1 MNIGDV
7 LIHRGRAVVLLS
19 LEPMSVP
26 DRLATVRDVETGDV
40 LRVPVDAL
48 EESEGLRPTA

>member
-7 LIHRGRAVVLLS
+7 ITYRGRAVILLG

-26 DRLATVRDVETGDV
+26 DRNARVRDVDTGEELDV
-40 LRVPVDAL
+40 SYDEL
-48 EESEGLRPTA
+48 ECGEGLAPTA

>member
-7 LIHRGRAVVLLS
+7 LILRGRAVVLLG

-26 DRLATVRDVETGDV
+26 DRLATVRDVETGDA
-40 LRVPVDAL
+40 LRVPVDEL
-48 EESEGLRPTA
+48 EESERLPPTA

>member
-7 LIHRGRAVVLLS
+7 VTYRGRAVILLG

-26 DRLATVRDVETGDV
+26 DRHARVRDVETGEEHDV
-40 LRVPVDAL
+40 AFDELQDAG
-48 EESEGLRPTA
+48 GLSSTA

>member
-1 MNIGDV
+1 MTIGDI
-7 LIHRGRAVVLLS
+7 LIHRGRAVVLLG

-40 LRVPVDAL
+40 SNVRVDEL
-48 EESEGLRPTA
+48 EEGGGLPSTA

>member
-26 DRLATVRDVETGDV
+26 DRLATVRDVESGDV
-40 LRVPVDAL
+40 LRVPVDEL

>member
-7 LIHRGRAVVLLS
+7 LIYRGRAVVLLS